1 MCGLKTRNNKDSICY
16 EEVAQKKKLTG
27 ISESSIFSCYFHH
40 DREDMCP
47 ALDMRLMTGQVVRFD
62 YYDIQSELLSID
74 FELEWIDFG
83 IGGFHNCHSR
93 LRMLWIEHGCYWLDY
108 DVVTVGALVAV
119 SLVSMNLN

>member
-47 ALDMRLMTGQVVRFD
+47 ALDMRLMTGQVVRFSL
-62 YYDIQSELLSID
+62 ISKLIKTSEIISHHLS
-74 FELEWIDFG
+74 FKLKLF
-83 IGGFHNCHSR
+83 
-93 LRMLWIEHGCYWLDY
+93 L
-108 DVVTVGALVAV
+108 
-119 SLVSMNLN
+119 